1 MTLNAPRETIA
12 MNRPH
17 TLLSPFLFALLVA
30 LGVFAACRGA
40 EQAKAPPSPPPPQFS
55 PAALAEANEIFVSRC
70 GACHGKEGR
79 GDGPAAAGFD
89 PKPRNFT
96 DSAWQQSVTD
106 EHIEKII
113 VYGGA
118 AVGKN
123 PAMPPNPDLMPKKE
137 TVAALRAHVRL
148 LASHS

>member
-1 MTLNAPRETIA
+1 
-12 MNRPH
+12 MNRSRS
-17 TLLSPFLFALLVA
+17 LLHATSFGALLA
-30 LGVFAACRGA
+30 LGVFAACRGN
-40 EQAKAPPSPPPPQFS
+40 ETAKAPAPPPAPAIS
-55 PAALAEANEIFVSRC
+55 PAALAEATEIFTTRC

-79 GDGPAAAGFD
+79 GNGPAAVGFN

-96 DSAWQQSVTD
+96 DAVWQASVTD

-123 PAMPPNPDLMPKKE
+123 PAMPPNPDLMAKKE

-148 LASHS
+148 LSSHL

>member
-1 MTLNAPRETIA
+1 
-12 MNRPH
+12 MNRSRS
-17 TLLSPFLFALLVA
+17 LLHATCFGALAA
-30 LGVFAACRGA
+30 LGVLAACRGNDT
-40 EQAKAPPSPPPPQFS
+40 AKAPAAPPPPPAPVIS
-55 PAALAEANEIFVSRC
+55 PVALAEATEIFTTRC
-70 GACHGKEGR
+70 GACHGKEGK
-79 GDGPAAAGFD
+79 GDGPAAVGFN

-96 DSAWQQSVTD
+96 DAAWQASVTD

-123 PAMPPNPDLMPKKE
+123 PAMPPNPDLMAKKE

-148 LASHS
+148 LSSHR

>member
-1 MTLNAPRETIA
+1 MIQPR
-12 MNRPH
+12 
-17 TLLSPFLFALLVA
+17 TLLHSTALGALLA
-30 LGVFAACRGA
+30 LGVFAACRGNDA
-40 EQAKAPPSPPPPQFS
+40 AKAPAAPAAPPAPVIS
-55 PAALAEANEIFVSRC
+55 PAAQAEATEIFTTRC
-70 GACHGKEGR
+70 GACHGKEGK
-79 GDGPAAAGFD
+79 GNGPAAIGFN

-96 DSAWQQSVTD
+96 DAVWQASVTD

-123 PAMPPNPDLMPKKE
+123 PAMPPNPDLMAKKE

-148 LASHS
+148 LSSHQ